1 MVFHISESRNDTKQ
15 NRGRGRRVYSPLP
28 LPPTEKFA
36 SQVDAHERTD
46 AQIKFLYYPLVCSL
60 NSFQPSAGENLSDV
74 TTKVA
79 LIVKS
84 T

>member
-1 MVFHISESRNDTKQ
+1 MIHSKTGGGGGGFTAPS
-15 NRGRGRRVYSPLP
+15 SPP
-28 LPPTEKFA
+28 PPPTEKFA
-36 SQVDAHERTD
+36 SQGDAHERTD
-46 AQIKFLYYPLVCSL
+46 VQIKFLYYPLVCSL
-60 NSFQPSAGENLSDV
+60 NSFQPSVGENLSDV